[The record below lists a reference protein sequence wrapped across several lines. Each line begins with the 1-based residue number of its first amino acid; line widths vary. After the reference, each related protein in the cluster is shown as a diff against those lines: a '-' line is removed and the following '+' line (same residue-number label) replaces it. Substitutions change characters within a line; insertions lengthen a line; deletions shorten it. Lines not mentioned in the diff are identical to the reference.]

1 MKLDLPRGM
10 RDLSPEEFYNISFIE
25 DVFLET
31 TSLFNFKFV
40 EPSPLELVSTLEA
53 KAGPAISNDVY
64 SFIDKGNRKVALRFD
79 LTIGLSRF
87 VAARRD
93 LRMPSKIASFAGVWR
108 YDEPQAGRYRY
119 FHQWDI
125 EIYGSINEESEAEV
139 IEFTSIFFKK
149 LGLKS
154 IIDINNRQVI
164 EEYIKQRLGI
174 SDEAVML
181 EMYRAID
188 KVPKKGAKAVEE
200 EYRDKI
206 DISKLHS
213 LISLSSNTGSI
224 DSLSSNADIKELANW
239 NKLVTLS
246 DSLRSRKVNN
256 VRINLGIVRGL
267 DYYSGTVFEV
277 FDPTLCDM
285 GALVGGGRYDRLTA
299 SFGRKDLGAIG
310 AAGGVERIITA
321 LQKHGLLKQGES
333 QRKEKKSVYV
343 AYLSDKARSKAI
355 EIVSDLR
362 NNEIIAEYDFQDR
375 SLRKQLEDAYSN
387 NAVFTIIVSDEEF
400 ERGQTTVRSM
410 NDGCEQKQSL
420 QHLVEDLKEKLKVYT
435 AKPKTQIQ

>member
-10 RDLSPEEFYNISFIE
+10 RDLSSEEFYDINFIK

-31 TSLFNFKFV
+31 ASLFNFKFV

-53 KAGPAISNDVY
+53 KAGSAVSNDVY

-87 VAARRD
+87 VTGRRD

-125 EIYGSINEESEAEV
+125 EIYGSISEEPEAEV
-139 IEFTSIFFKK
+139 IEFTSIFLRK

-154 IIDINNRQVI
+154 LIDINNREVI
-164 EEYIKQRLGI
+164 EEYLRQRLDI
-174 SDEAVML
+174 SDETVML

-188 KVPKKGAKAVEE
+188 KVQKKGAKAVEQ
-200 EYRDKI
+200 EYKDKI
-206 DISKLHS
+206 DISKLKS
-213 LISLSSNTGSI
+213 LINLSSNTGTI
-224 DSLSSNADIKELANW
+224 DTLSSIPDIKELANW

-256 VRINLGIVRGL
+256 VRVNLGIVRGL

-277 FDPTLCDM
+277 FDPTLYDM

-310 AAGGVERIITA
+310 AAGGVERIIIA
-321 LQKHGLLKQGES
+321 LQKHGILNQIELQ
-333 QRKEKKSVYV
+333 QKEKKSVYV
-343 AYLSDKARSKAI
+343 AYISDKVRSKVV
-355 EIVSDLR
+355 EIVSNLR
-362 NNEIIAEYDFQDR
+362 NNEIIADYDFQGK

-387 NAVFTIIVSDEEF
+387 NAAFTIIVSDEEF
-400 ERGQTTVRSM
+400 ERGQTTLRSM
-410 NDGCEQKQSL
+410 NDGCEQKQNL

-435 AKPKTQIQ
+435 AKPKT

>member
-10 RDLSPEEFYNISFIE
+10 RDLSPEEFYNINFIK

-31 TSLFNFKFV
+31 TGLFNFKFV

-53 KAGPAISNDVY
+53 KAGSAISNDVY
-64 SFIDKGNRKVALRFD
+64 SFTDKGDRKVALRFD

-87 VAARRD
+87 VTGRRD

-139 IEFTSIFFKK
+139 IEFTSIFLKK

-154 IIDINNRQVI
+154 LIDINNRQVI
-164 EEYIKQRLGI
+164 EEYLRQRLDI

-206 DISKLHS
+206 DISKLHR
-213 LISLSSNTGSI
+213 LINLSSNTGSI
-224 DSLSSNADIKELANW
+224 DSLSSISDIKQLANW
-239 NKLVTLS
+239 NKLVALS
-246 DSLRSRKVNN
+246 DSLRSRKINN

-277 FDPTLCDM
+277 FDPTLYDM
-285 GALVGGGRYDRLTA
+285 GALVGGGRYDRLTE

-310 AAGGVERIITA
+310 AAGGVERIIIA

-333 QRKEKKSVYV
+333 QQKEKKSVYV
-343 AYLSDKARSKAI
+343 AYLSDKAKGKAI
-355 EIVSDLR
+355 EIVSNLR
-362 NNEIIAEYDFQDR
+362 NNEIIADYDFQDR

-387 NAVFTIIVSDEEF
+387 SAVFTIIVSDEEF

-420 QHLVEDLKEKLKVYT
+420 QHLVEDLKEKLKVHT
-435 AKPKTQIQ
+435 AKPKT